1 MKFIIY
7 VDDAAHFL
15 QGEYFLGVGIAPA
28 ERLMIIGDKLK
39 IGEIDI
45 TIDKARKIV
54 GAQVMRDIDQKIDR
68 AQQRLEELQDK
79 KKTLEAGKN
88 D

>member
-7 VDDAAHFL
+7 VEDAEYFL
-15 QGEYFLGVGIAPA
+15 KGEYFLGVGIAPA
-28 ERLMIIGDKLK
+28 ERLFIIGDKLP

-54 GAQVMRDIDQKIDR
+54 GAQVMRDIDQKIGR

-79 KKTLEAGKN
+79 KKTLEVGKN

>member
-1 MKFIIY
+1 
-7 VDDAAHFL
+7 
-15 QGEYFLGVGIAPA
+15 
-28 ERLMIIGDKLK
+28 MIIGDKLK

-45 TIDKARKIV
+45 TIDKTREIV
-54 GAQVMRDIDQKIDR
+54 GAQVMRDIDQKIGR

-79 KKTLEAGKN
+79 KKTLEFEKN